1 MKREIFWEAHSD
13 STSFPS
19 GGRKIYHECSAIGD
33 MLSAIQNLVIKGLDS
48 KGSSLYSFI
57 GGSAMLSVSDL
68 ININYIPDEDDISLQ
83 LLIDFYEEYLC
94 KRIFIFTLKNGKV
107 IKLFFRDATEIFHIS
122 GINHIYEGVPMDG
135 KRFLQG
141 VKNKTIDLKTVEKV
155 NAAAYKD
162 YVIRIRSMA
171 CIDAIIKK
179 CEYLWFPDAKIP
191 DSKIEV
197 RYLLLKGL
205 DEKNLHLGIDAYNEK
220 KPYYSKTLLVTEG
233 NNADKFIGKADERL
247 RVAKLEIRDK
257 NTDDLLIC
265 INRELAEEKAL
276 EEIRKHVN
284 EWFSDDFKMLVSEY
298 LLKTVNQKLFEKWI
312 QHLNS
317 EHPNKIKTMDS
328 DVETVFEMQEDLN
341 SKAEWKVLFFEIL
354 EEKMSDEKFLNRV
367 VSVTMHECDGYER
380 ILHSGITRVTRDEWK
395 VSLKKVIAEKR
406 ADIRCEIEK
415 YDGYTSGKILGEVI
429 RKYEKEELNVQ
440 LSQKIEEFISQKGKD
455 IVCDILKE
463 EISQQKEVVLRV
475 VDKILKEE

>member
-1 MKREIFWEAHSD
+1 MKNIFVREFL
-13 STSFPS
+13 F
-19 GGRKIYHECSAIGD
+19 
-33 MLSAIQNLVIKGLDS
+33 
-48 KGSSLYSFI
+48 
-57 GGSAMLSVSDL
+57 
-68 ININYIPDEDDISLQ
+68 LQ
-83 LLIDFYEEYLC
+83 
-94 KRIFIFTLKNGKV
+94 KNGKV

-155 NAAAYKD
+155 NAVAYKD

-317 EHPNKIKTMDS
+317 
-328 DVETVFEMQEDLN
+328 
-341 SKAEWKVLFFEIL
+341 KAEWKVLFFEIL

-455 IVCDILKE
+455 IVYDILKK
-463 EISQQKEVVLRV
+463 EIIQQKEVVLRV
-475 VDKILKEE
+475 VDRILKEE